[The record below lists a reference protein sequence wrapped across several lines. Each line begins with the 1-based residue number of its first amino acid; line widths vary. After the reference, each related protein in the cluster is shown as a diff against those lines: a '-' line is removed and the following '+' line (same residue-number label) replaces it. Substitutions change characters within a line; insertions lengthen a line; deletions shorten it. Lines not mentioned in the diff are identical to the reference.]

1 MDKKE
6 TELDRLRIKVE
17 EQAKEID
24 IMNEELT
31 TAKDANSRAPTTTMK
46 NMVERLKNQLA
57 LKEKQHQ
64 VYIEGLNSCLFV
76 FLFVSTIFN
85 EKALYYTSQSSIRP
99 SKMVLLIFLFL
110 RVLSDSISLRKSFMF
125 ASLGK

>member
-64 VYIEGLNSCLFV
+64 VCIEGLNSCFFCFFV
-76 FLFVSTIFN
+76 VSTIFN
-85 EKALYYTSQSSIRP
+85 KRAYFTQ
-99 SKMVLLIFLFL
+99 V
-110 RVLSDSISLRKSFMF
+110 SLP
-125 ASLGK
+125 

>member
-64 VYIEGLNSCLFV
+64 VCIEGRMNSCFFV

-85 EKALYYTSQSSIRP
+85 ERALYYTSQSSIRP

-110 RVLSDSISLRKSFMF
+110 RVLSDSSFNIT
-125 ASLGK
+125 